1 MRRNGSDLAAPPAE
15 RSPRKPTTLSA
26 QTHTPLYG
34 IFYRM
39 SFLKSLL
46 GKPKL
51 NYRQRYDLLQEAI
64 SGTMSKVFKARDKQ
78 TGEIVALKIIDSE
91 ILQKV
96 NARWKG
102 INKPTEGEISVLF
115 NHPYIVKTLDHGL
128 TTGGEQYLVM
138 EYLGGTGLNSVL
150 LVTQDLMAGKR
161 TYYMRQVAESV
172 AEVHKKGFIHRD
184 ICPRNLLFINDES
197 ILKLTDFGLTLPS
210 REPFTEPGNRTGT
223 ANYMAP
229 ELVRRKPTDIRLD
242 IFSFGVTMYELFT
255 RELPWPRGD
264 SGIAAMA
271 HSDKPKPITDYR
283 PNINKTIAK
292 AIHSCI
298 EPDVSQRCSDMKQ
311 FLKMIQKVE
320 HDDDV

>member
-1 MRRNGSDLAAPPAE
+1 
-15 RSPRKPTTLSA
+15 
-26 QTHTPLYG
+26 
-34 IFYRM
+34 M

-51 NYRQRYDLLQEAI
+51 NYRQKYELLQEAI
-64 SGTMSKVFKARDKQ
+64 SGTMSQVYKARDKQ
-78 TGEIVALKIIDSE
+78 TGELVAVKIIDSD

-102 INKPTEGEISVLF
+102 IKKPTEGEISVMF
-115 NHPYIVKTLDHGL
+115 EHPYIVKTVDQGL

-138 EYLGGTGLNSVL
+138 EYLEGTGLNNIL
-150 LVTQDLMAGKR
+150 LVPQDLMAGAR
-161 TYYMRQVAESV
+161 TYYMRQVAEAV
-172 AEVHKKGFIHRD
+172 LEVHKKGFIHRD
-184 ICPRNLLFINDES
+184 ICPRNLLFVGDAS
-197 ILKLTDFGLTLPS
+197 VLKLTDFGLTLPNKP
-210 REPFTEPGNRTGT
+210 PFTDPGNRTGT

-242 IFSFGVTMYELFT
+242 VFSFGVTMYELFT

-264 SGIAAMA
+264 SGLAAMS
-271 HSDKPKPITDYR
+271 HSEPPVQITDYR
-283 PNINKTIAK
+283 PNINQTIAK

-298 EPDVSQRCSDMKQ
+298 EPDVSQRCPNMQQ

-320 HDDDV
+320 NDDDV